1 MSAGEILRYHFSV
14 NLLGRTALRV
24 HRWQAEWQARS
35 GSRGENN
42 VIAPPLKI
50 SPWTKE
56 LIALH
61 YLEGQYA
68 HLHRKVVWVTSGA
81 PIEFLKALDFYILYP
96 ENHGALCGTMRVVET
111 IATEAENAGYSCDL
125 CSYARTD
132 IGAMLSGK
140 TPVGKLPRP
149 DLLLACTNICQT
161 VLFWYRVLA
170 HHFQVPL
177 ILIDTPFLYGDVS
190 SLTPTPL
197 PKGEENLRS
206 PLPLGEGQGVREFG
220 FLPVPPHAL
229 AFVKRQIEEAIPVAE
244 KVAGKALD
252 VHRLEQ
258 VALLSRQASQ
268 LWLEIIERGQH
279 RPAPISV
286 FDQFIQMAPVV
297 EMRGDAFTVDFY
309 AAMLKE
315 VDKRIAQGVGVVKNE
330 RKRLLWDNLPI
341 WYRLRYL
348 AEYLGQ
354 HGIAI
359 VASTYTNA
367 WGELANLIDTQ
378 DPVEGM
384 ARTYIYP
391 ILNRGAGD
399 KLATMKRMI
408 EKFQLDG
415 AILHSDRSCKPY
427 SIGQMDQ
434 RDRLLRE
441 CGIPVL
447 LLEADHNDPRAYAQG
462 QIANR
467 LDAFIEML
475 GSS

>member
-1 MSAGEILRYHFSV
+1 MLRYHWNVS
-14 NLLGRTALRV
+14 LLGRAALRV
-24 HRWQAEWQARS
+24 RRWQAEWQARS
-35 GSRGENN
+35 GSHWESE
-42 VIAPPLKI
+42 VLAPPLKI

-56 LIALH
+56 LIARH
-61 YLEGQYA
+61 YLEGHYA
-68 HLHRKVVWVTSGA
+68 HLHRKVAWVTSGA
-81 PIEFLKALDFYILYP
+81 PVEFLKALDFFVLYP
-96 ENHGALCGTMRVVET
+96 ENHGAVCGTMRVVEA
-111 IATEAENAGYSCDL
+111 IASEAENAGYSRDL

-177 ILIDTPFLYGDVS
+177 ILIDTPFVYTEVA
-190 SLTPTPL
+190 
-197 PKGEENLRS
+197 E
-206 PLPLGEGQGVREFG
+206 
-220 FLPVPPHAL
+220 HAVD
-229 AFVKRQIEEAIPVAE
+229 FVKRQIEEAIPVAE
-244 KVAGKALD
+244 KVAGRSLEA
-252 VHRLEQ
+252 HRLEQ
-258 VALLSRQASQ
+258 VAGLSRQASQ
-268 LWLEIIERGQH
+268 LWLEIIERCQH

-297 EMRGDAFTVDFY
+297 EMRGEPFTVDFY

-315 VDKRIAQGVGVVKNE
+315 VDERIARGVEVVKHE

-348 AEYLGQ
+348 AEYLGR
-354 HGIAI
+354 HGVAI

-367 WGELANLIDTQ
+367 WGELANLFDTQ
-378 DPVEGM
+378 DPIDGM

-408 EKFQLDG
+408 EKFHLDG

-434 RDRLLRE
+434 RDRLIRE
-441 CGIPVL
+441 CGVPAL
-447 LLEADHNDPRAYAQG
+447 LLEADHNDPRAYAEEQV
-462 QIANR
+462 ANR

-475 GSS
+475 GV